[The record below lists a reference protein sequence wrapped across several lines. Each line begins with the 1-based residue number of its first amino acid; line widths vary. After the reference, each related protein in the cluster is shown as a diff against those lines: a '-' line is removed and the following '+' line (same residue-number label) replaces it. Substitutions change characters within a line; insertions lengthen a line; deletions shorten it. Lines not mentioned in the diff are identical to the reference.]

1 MGDGTVRAVTQRL
14 SAAIQEV
21 VVAREQTFQL
31 LMAAWLASGH
41 VLLEDVPGVGKTLLA
56 KTLARCLDATFHRIQ
71 FTPDLLPS
79 DITGASIFD
88 QRRNDLSFAPGPVF
102 ANVVLADEINRATP
116 RTQSALLEAMG
127 EGQVTVDGIT
137 HPLPEPF
144 LVIATLN
151 PVESYGT
158 FPLPESQLD
167 RFLLSLSIGYPDRAQ
182 ALAIL
187 DRGEHDQPAAGPV
200 LSAGDVLRAQESV
213 RAVGVARAVK
223 EYIVDLIS
231 QTRDHPEALL
241 GVSPRGAVAL
251 QRASQAIA
259 AMAGRPYVLPDDVKL
274 IAPAA
279 LAHRILTRSGQPA
292 AARELVHE
300 ILQRVRVPVEL

>member
-1 MGDGTVRAVTQRL
+1 VGDGTVRAVTQRL

-21 VVAREQTFQL
+21 VVAREQTFQM

>member
-1 MGDGTVRAVTQRL
+1 VGDGTVRAVTQRL

-56 KTLARCLDATFHRIQ
+56 KTLARCLDSTFHRIQ